1 MRVLAMLVA
10 HLAAWL
16 FGVLLGLAFGKRG
29 RLPLGR
35 AFGFFEAF
43 LEIVNGLLEL
53 RDLLAKLLIFE
64 EQLLVRRRV
73 HADLDNDKPCQ
84 LSGIIVVFA
93 VIGKWSL
100 NKHVPL
106 LPVRRG
112 WHSVEFRRFPMTLV
126 FSGHFHSVA
135 NTRNQTSI
143 VADRTTIAIDSSII
157 SLFRTVN
164 DNCSTPRSP
173 CRRLCRAEACSFR
186 DSMPAS
192 WGRGAIPGRS
202 RTTPTRRTAHG
213 WVAPGSANRSGP
225 PRRSPDAAG
234 THGWAA

>member
-1 MRVLAMLVA
+1 MLAANVLAALLAVAAVDVELADDRPARNLGLELLVEMVLDDVAAAIGTLIGQGRVVGFIDQVRRRRVAMRVPAMLVA

-64 EQLLVRRRV
+64 EQLLVRSAF

-100 NKHVPL
+100 NKH
-106 LPVRRG
+106 
-112 WHSVEFRRFPMTLV
+112 
-126 FSGHFHSVA
+126 
-135 NTRNQTSI
+135 
-143 VADRTTIAIDSSII
+143 D
-157 SLFRTVN
+157 
-164 DNCSTPRSP
+164 
-173 CRRLCRAEACSFR
+173 
-186 DSMPAS
+186 
-192 WGRGAIPGRS
+192 
-202 RTTPTRRTAHG
+202 
-213 WVAPGSANRSGP
+213 
-225 PRRSPDAAG
+225 
-234 THGWAA
+234 